1 MPRIQTPAT
10 ITEWY
15 LFRCNKS
22 EVMRQTGMTRGT
34 LYNRIGK
41 PGDLKLSEL
50 GQLVKMNDLTD
61 EQIVK
66 LIRAWE

>member
-1 MPRIQTPAT
+1 MPRVTPEAKT
-10 ITEWY
+10 KWY
-15 LFRCNKS
+15 LFRGNKS
-22 EVMRQTGMTRGT
+22 DLERQTGIKRRT
-34 LYNRIGK
+34 LYDRIEK
-41 PGDLKLSEL
+41 PGNIKLSEL